1 MKKRMSVLMLQ
12 LRMVIYKVLLV
23 SVLLAAAEGIAYVI
37 TAGKIKDYGLFME
50 VKRVPFIF
58 MIAFLAVMVILCR
71 SESGR
76 AVSSY
81 TIQRMAVT
89 EREYI
94 GIQIITN
101 AICLLLI
108 YAVQIIL
115 AAVMYKLFVST
126 GVQSATAAYAGIYSS
141 DNLFLL
147 IPLLNVGQW
156 IKNLLMILIAA
167 VSCSCAQDALRH
179 NSHVSVSIF
188 ITTSILVN
196 RGFRSWGM
204 LAFAL
209 LWVIISIAV
218 TISSAHDGL
227 RGKER

>member
-1 MKKRMSVLMLQ
+1 
-12 LRMVIYKVLLV
+12 
-23 SVLLAAAEGIAYVI
+23 
-37 TAGKIKDYGLFME
+37 
-50 VKRVPFIF
+50 
-58 MIAFLAVMVILCR
+58 

-81 TIQRMAVT
+81 TIQRMEVT
-89 EREYI
+89 EKEYI
-94 GIQIITN
+94 VIQILAN
-101 AICLLLI
+101 AICLLLLYGI
-108 YAVQIIL
+108 QIIL
-115 AAVMYKLFVST
+115 AAVIYRLFVAT

-147 IPLLNVGQW
+147 IPLLSVGQW
-156 IKNLLMILIAA
+156 IKNLLVILIAA

-196 RGFRSWGM
+196 RAFRSWGM
-204 LAFAL
+204 LAFAM
-209 LWVIISIAV
+209 LWVMISIAV
-218 TISSAHDGL
+218 TISSAHDGF